1 MSVWDGIRFGLSAL
15 CALAG
20 LFVIISGVVGVF
32 RFRYALSRMHAAAL
46 LDTLGMLLMLL
57 GLMIAQGW
65 CVASLKMLVIIV
77 FLWLTSPV
85 SSHLLGRLEVT
96 VNDEL
101 DKDMI
106 VEDEEMVRHEKE
118 GD

>member
-1 MSVWDGIRFGLSAL
+1 MSAWEVIRFLLSAA
-15 CALAG
+15 CTLAG
-20 LFVIISGVVGVF
+20 LFVIITGVVGVF

-46 LDTLGMLLMLL
+46 LDTLGMLLMLA
-57 GLMIAQGW
+57 GLMIALGFQ
-65 CVASLKMLVIIV
+65 VATLKMLVVIL

-85 SSHLLGRLEVT
+85 TSHLLARLEVT

-101 DKDMI
+101 DRSMTVLD
-106 VEDEEMVRHEKE
+106 EDMVRREKE